1 MGMTDMPTWDH
12 EDCDPLIETEHT
24 RLYRM
29 MNKLEPVIILECN
42 GVKVARAISMLQ
54 KRMADHFHVE
64 EELFVTADWE
74 SRQVMI
80 RDHRDLLSMLST
92 LADIPADDLE
102 ARRGLFTAFLEALTR
117 HDNDV
122 DAPLF
127 SRRH

>member
-1 MGMTDMPTWDH
+1 MPTWDH
-12 EDCDPLIETEHT
+12 EDCDPAMEAEHT

-29 MNKLEPVIILECN
+29 MNRLEPVITDSQSEAM
-42 GVKVARAISMLQ
+42 VARAIHMLQ
-54 KRMADHFHVE
+54 ERMADHFHVE
-64 EELFVTADWE
+64 EELFVTADWT

-80 RDHRDLLSMLST
+80 RDHHDLLGMLAA
-92 LADIPADDLE
+92 LAEIPPHDGE
-102 ARRGLFTAFLEALTR
+102 ARRKLFTAFLEALAR

>member
-1 MGMTDMPTWDH
+1 MPTWDF
-12 EDCDPLIETEHT
+12 EDTDPAIEAEHH

-29 MNKLEPVIILECN
+29 MDRLEPVIVEGEN
-42 GVKVARAISMLQ
+42 ESKVSRAINMLRA
-54 KRMADHFHVE
+54 RMAVHFQVE

-74 SRQVMI
+74 SRRVMVE
-80 RDHRDLLSMLST
+80 DHRRLLAMLAT
-92 LADIPADDLE
+92 LADITPHDHM
-102 ARRGLFTAFLEALTR
+102 ARKQLFTDFLEALTR

>member
-1 MGMTDMPTWDH
+1 MPQWDH
-12 EDCDPLIETEHT
+12 EDCDPVMEEEHH

-29 MNKLEPVIILECN
+29 MNQLEPAIVGDGGGSKAAKALHILRE
-42 GVKVARAISMLQ
+42 
-54 KRMADHFHVE
+54 RMAYHFHVE
-64 EELFVTADWE
+64 EELFVTADWS

-80 RDHRDLLSMLST
+80 RDHQELLAMLAA
-92 LADIPADDLE
+92 LAELPPGE
-102 ARRGLFTAFLEALTR
+102 TERRRILFTAFLEALAR